1 MCVGA
6 AGPPQYHSHSELSR
20 TQEER
25 CWPILSRQFQLP
37 RPAVQ
42 LKIPSA
48 DFQSSCYQEN
58 TENEKKKPKV
68 EVSFLAITSK
78 LTEENDPAVP
88 NSFWII
94 PQVPASGTPEGV
106 ILIEWVTWY
115 GDLGKSD
122 LVGSFSLFVHCGKF
136 ARFKHTNLLSVV
148 FVSL

>member
-1 MCVGA
+1 MTGPDPRYQSVVCVYVCGS
-6 AGPPQYHSHSELSR
+6 GPPHSHSELSR

-58 TENEKKKPKV
+58 TESEKKNKTKV
-68 EVSFLAITSK
+68 DVSFLAITSK

-106 ILIEWVTWY
+106 ILIE
-115 GDLGKSD
+115 
-122 LVGSFSLFVHCGKF
+122 
-136 ARFKHTNLLSVV
+136 
-148 FVSL
+148 

>member
-1 MCVGA
+1 MTGPDPRYQSVVCVYVCGS
-6 AGPPQYHSHSELSR
+6 GPPQYHSHSELSR

-58 TENEKKKPKV
+58 TESEKKKKTKV
-68 EVSFLAITSK
+68 DVSFLAITSK

-106 ILIEWVTWY
+106 ILIE
-115 GDLGKSD
+115 
-122 LVGSFSLFVHCGKF
+122 
-136 ARFKHTNLLSVV
+136 
-148 FVSL
+148 

>member
-1 MCVGA
+1 M
-6 AGPPQYHSHSELSR
+6 
-20 TQEER
+20 
-25 CWPILSRQFQLP
+25 
-37 RPAVQ
+37 
-42 LKIPSA
+42 
-48 DFQSSCYQEN
+48 
-58 TENEKKKPKV
+58 KKKTKV

-115 GDLGKSD
+115 GKSD